1 VLLLAIGWFSN
12 RLPFRNAKR
21 RCKVES
27 SGKVLTSVLRI
38 FLSFFLFIFLF
49 NEQSNMHDSSDEE
62 GVDSLDILVKPW
74 KGGGSILR
82 PYEDL
87 RLKETEEQ
95 ELSSSETE
103 TLIQDSSKYDNSHHR
118 PDMPEFSAE
127 PKRWIQ
133 LLLYSSTALMNA
145 ILWIAF
151 SPISNEACKFYG
163 VDPIWI
169 NMLSAVYF
177 IAYIPGVFIAS
188 WILDNLGLRW
198 GITCGV

>member
-1 VLLLAIGWFSN
+1 
-12 RLPFRNAKR
+12 
-21 RCKVES
+21 
-27 SGKVLTSVLRI
+27 
-38 FLSFFLFIFLF
+38 
-49 NEQSNMHDSSDEE
+49 MHDSSDEE
-62 GVDSLDILVKPW
+62 GVDSHDILVKPW

-82 PYEDL
+82 PYEEL
-87 RLKETEEQ
+87 HLKETEEQ

-103 TLIQDSSKYDNSHHR
+103 TLIQDSNKYDSNHYH
-118 PDMPEFSAE
+118 PDMPIFSAD
-127 PKRWIQ
+127 PKRWLQ
-133 LLLYSSTALMNA
+133 LLLYASTALMNA

-151 SPISNEACKFYG
+151 SPISNEACKFYD

-198 GITCGV
+198 GITTGV